1 MSDSSGGRDLRQW
14 LQDIVTWERRIAEYL
29 RDMDEEAFSADRRT
43 QDAVIRCLA
52 CIGEASR
59 RVLGLAEENL
69 PPGVEFLQAYWTR
82 NRLVHGY
89 YDVNVQ
95 RVWLTATQ
103 SAPALAADV
112 KKMLDELE

>member
-1 MSDSSGGRDLRQW
+1 MSGSSGERGLRQW
-14 LQDIVTWERRIAEYL
+14 LQDIVTWEQRMAEYL
-29 RDMDEEAFSADRRT
+29 LGMNEETFAVDRRT

-59 RVLGLAEENL
+59 RVPGLAADEL
-69 PPGVEFLQAYWTR
+69 PPGIEFLQAYWTR

-89 YDVNVQ
+89 YDVNLQ

-112 KKMLDELE
+112 MKLLDELK